1 MIRLTWSAEFNIVG
15 FSNSR
20 KNRSMFLLFCF
31 FCHCSCIPVAF
42 LVSVALFFQTQPSYM
57 RKACKPHKFLIL
69 ELGIEHKDK
78 SCSPFH
84 ARSQQNKH
92 GWVICTL
99 NYLTFLFVLLSHLCS
114 VVSLSC
120 CFFFSYQRN
129 NKSKWCMKKILVITS
144 QTLERL
150 RFSSSPINTKTS
162 VRTFGWCCFHQIRRY
177 CCNHFF
183 KLISNLL
190 QWIRLHVFCY
200 CEVLNAHMLLCT
212 KHNAAPPLKLQQHLI
227 LLDIF
232 DKKPF

>member
-1 MIRLTWSAEFNIVG
+1 MIRLTWSAEFTIVG

-20 KNRSMFLLFCF
+20 KNRIMFLFCF

-84 ARSQQNKH
+84 ARSQQNKR

-120 CFFFSYQRN
+120 CFFFFSYQRN
-129 NKSKWCMKKILVITS
+129 NKSKWCMNSDFSDNKSNARAFALLLFTYQHKDVS
-144 QTLERL
+144 QNLWL
-150 RFSSSPINTKTS
+150 MLFSSD
-162 VRTFGWCCFHQIRRY
+162 
-177 CCNHFF
+177 
-183 KLISNLL
+183 
-190 QWIRLHVFCY
+190 
-200 CEVLNAHMLLCT
+200 
-212 KHNAAPPLKLQQHLI
+212 PPL
-227 LLDIF
+227 LL
-232 DKKPF
+232 